1 MIVGRTRKEPDA
13 LVVQFDR
20 DGESHETEIV
30 SGGGERV
37 LLFAVAMLIRQR
49 ELRLHDRLIVRA
61 VDDEEEGRDG

>member
-1 MIVGRTRKEPDA
+1 MVGRIRKEPDA

-20 DGESHETEIV
+20 DGEPHETEIV

-37 LLFAVAMLIRQR
+37 LLHAIAMLIRQR

-61 VDDEEEGRDG
+61 ADEEEGRDG

>member
-1 MIVGRTRKEPDA
+1 MVGRTRKEPDA
-13 LVVQFDR
+13 LAIQFDR
-20 DGESHETEIV
+20 DGEPSEKEIV

-61 VDDEEEGRDG
+61 ADDDEEGRDG